1 MCKQAPT
8 LWPLRKYFLPSM
20 ADDETPE
27 PPADEEA
34 AKKPY
39 HDYHQQQADKHQQQ
53 ALVDAQVA
61 EDLMHNARYDAF
73 FAPYQPQ
80 VREQFVR
87 DYVSRRHLWTQYGDF
102 YERHLAGQLT
112 QFEQEAHVRLWDI
125 QQKKLFDLQCEWRAE
140 LVAVPGVN
148 TSADFDTLGGRIEN
162 CTVIP
167 PIAPAELEMY
177 LDWVRQA
184 DFEEELQDHWSGRSW
199 QQYDDVKT
207 QLDPEAEG
215 ANEHGFMFGE
225 VSEWYEFHNQRTG
238 NGRLLRL
245 PDLRG
250 QKEERYMS
258 AWRAHNQA
266 KQAANPPPVPST
278 PPDPRPAHIPYD
290 EAQQLRGVFAQ
301 QFESAALNRQRT
313 SYETANPPSTWEDEE
328 LERVLDFLKD
338 IDEPVPIAAGD
349 DWRLALRHA
358 SYAFR
363 KQMLLDSLPHAYEA
377 YCQRQEWGIAQPAC
391 SEREPH
397 RIATWYNKA
406 ILKGRKLLGEPKNFD
421 F

>member
-1 MCKQAPT
+1 
-8 LWPLRKYFLPSM
+8 M
-20 ADDETPE
+20 ADDATPE
-27 PPADEEA
+27 QPAHEEP

-39 HDYHQQQADKHQQQ
+39 YDYHQQKADKHQQQ
-53 ALVDAQVA
+53 ALIDAQVA
-61 EDLMHNARYDAF
+61 EDLLSNPRYDEF
-73 FAPYQPQ
+73 FAAYQPP
-80 VREQFVR
+80 VRAQFVR
-87 DYVSRRHLWTQYGDF
+87 EYVSKRHLWTQFGDF
-102 YERHLAGQLT
+102 YERHLAGNLT
-112 QFEQEAHVRLWDI
+112 QFEEEAYARLWDI

-140 LVAVPGVN
+140 LLTVPGVN
-148 TSADFDTLGGRIEN
+148 TSADFDTLGGRIEH

-184 DFEEELQDHWSGRSW
+184 DYEEELQSHWSGRSW
-199 QQYDDVKT
+199 QQYDEIKA
-207 QLDPEAEG
+207 QLDPETDEANKEG
-215 ANEHGFMFGE
+215 FLFGE

-250 QKEERYMS
+250 QKEDRYLD
-258 AWRAHNQA
+258 AWRAHNAA
-266 KQAANPPPVPST
+266 KREADPPATPAT
-278 PPDPRPAHIPYD
+278 PPDPRPAYIAYD
-290 EAQQLRGVFAQ
+290 EARQLHGAFAQ

-338 IDEPVPIAAGD
+338 INEPVPIAAGD
-349 DWRLALRHA
+349 DWRLAVRQA

-363 KQMLLDSLPHAYEA
+363 KQKLLDSLPQAYES

-397 RIATWYNKA
+397 SIATWYNKA
-406 ILKGRKLLGEPKNFD
+406 ILKGRKLLGEPKDFNF
-421 F
+421 

>member
-1 MCKQAPT
+1 
-8 LWPLRKYFLPSM
+8 M
-20 ADDETPE
+20 ADDESPE
-27 PPADEEA
+27 QPADDEA

-39 HDYHQQQADKHQQQ
+39 HDYHQQEANKHQQQ

-61 EDLMHNARYDAF
+61 EDLMHNPRYDAF

-87 DYVSRRHLWTQYGDF
+87 EYVSRRHLWTQFGNF
-102 YERHLAGQLT
+102 CERHLARQLT
-112 QFEQEAHVRLWDI
+112 QFEEQAYVRLWDI
-125 QQKKLFDLQCEWRAE
+125 QHKKLFDLQCEWRAE
-140 LVAVPGVN
+140 LVAVPGVS

-167 PIAPAELEMY
+167 PITAAELEMY
-177 LDWVRQA
+177 LEWVQEA
-184 DFEEELQDHWSGRSW
+184 DYEDDLRDSGGVRGW
-199 QQYDDVKT
+199 QQYDDVKA
-207 QLDPEAEG
+207 QLDPESDEAG
-215 ANEHGFMFGE
+215 QHSFLFGE

-250 QKEERYMS
+250 QKEEHYLNT
-258 AWRAHNQA
+258 WRAHNRA
-266 KQAANPPPVPST
+266 EREANPTPPAS
-278 PPDPRPAHIPYD
+278 PPDPRPAYIRYD
-290 EAQQLRGVFAQ
+290 EARKLQGVFAQ

-328 LERVLDFLKD
+328 LERVLSFLKD
-338 IDEPVPIAAGD
+338 IDEPVSIAAGD
-349 DWRLALRHA
+349 DWRLALRQA

-363 KQMLLDSLPHAYEA
+363 KQKLLDSLPQAYEA

-397 RIATWYNKA
+397 STAVWYNKA
-406 ILKGRKLLGEPKNFD
+406 ILDARKLLGEPEDFNF
-421 F
+421 

>member
-1 MCKQAPT
+1 
-8 LWPLRKYFLPSM
+8 M

-27 PPADEEA
+27 QPASEEP

-61 EDLMHNARYDAF
+61 EDLMSNPRYDAF

-87 DYVSRRHLWTQYGDF
+87 DYVSKRHLWTQYGDF
-102 YERHLAGQLT
+102 YERHLAGNLT
-112 QFEQEAHVRLWDI
+112 QFEEEAYIRLWDI

-140 LVAVPGVN
+140 LVSVPGVN
-148 TSADFDTLGGRIEN
+148 TSADFDTLGGLIEH

-167 PIAPAELEMY
+167 PITPAELAMY
-177 LDWVRQA
+177 LDWVQQA
-184 DFEEELQDHWSGRSW
+184 DYEEELHDRDHIW
-199 QQYDDVKT
+199 QRYDDVKA
-207 QLDPEAEG
+207 QLHAEAEEE
-215 ANEHGFMFGE
+215 ARDSAYFFGS
-225 VSEWYEFHNQRTG
+225 VSEWYAFHNQRTG
-238 NGRLLRL
+238 HDRLLHL

-250 QKEERYMS
+250 QKEKHYLD
-258 AWRAHNQA
+258 AWRAHNKA
-266 KQAANPPPVPST
+266 KREAEPTPAPSA
-278 PPDPRPAHIPYD
+278 PPDPRPAYIPYD
-290 EAQQLRGVFAQ
+290 ETQRLLGVFAQ

-349 DWRLALRHA
+349 DWRQALREA

-363 KQMLLDSLPHAYEA
+363 KQKLLASLPQAYEA
-377 YCQRQEWGIAQPAC
+377 YCQRQEWGIAQPA
-391 SEREPH
+391 SEDEPH
-397 RIATWYNKA
+397 STAPWYNKA
-406 ILKGRKLLGEPKNFD
+406 ILKGRKLLGEPKDFNF
-421 F
+421 

>member
-1 MCKQAPT
+1 
-8 LWPLRKYFLPSM
+8 M

-27 PPADEEA
+27 QPAHDEP

-61 EDLMHNARYDAF
+61 EDLMSNPRYDAF
-73 FAPYQPQ
+73 FAAYQPQ

-87 DYVSRRHLWTQYGDF
+87 DYVSKRHLWTQYGDF

-112 QFEQEAHVRLWDI
+112 QFEQEAYVRLWDI

-148 TSADFDTLGGRIEN
+148 TSADFDTLGGLIEN
-162 CTVIP
+162 CTLIP
-167 PIAPAELEMY
+167 PITSAELEMY
-177 LDWVRQA
+177 LGWVRQA
-184 DFEEELQDHWSGRSW
+184 DYEEELHDNDGIW
-199 QQYDDVKT
+199 QRYEDVKA
-207 QLDPEAEG
+207 QLSPEGDEAEDS
-215 ANEHGFMFGE
+215 AFYFGK

-250 QKEERYMS
+250 HKEERYLD
-258 AWRAHNQA
+258 AWRDHNAA
-266 KQAANPPPVPST
+266 KRETTPPPEPTT
-278 PPDPRPAHIPYD
+278 PPDPRPAYLPYD
-290 EAQQLRGVFAQ
+290 EARQLQGVFAQ
-301 QFESAALNRQRT
+301 QFESAALNRQRI

-338 IDEPVPIAAGD
+338 VDEPVAIAAGD
-349 DWRLALRHA
+349 DWRLALRQA
-358 SYAFR
+358 SYTFR
-363 KQMLLDSLPHAYEA
+363 QQKLLASLPHAYEA
-377 YCQRQEWGIAQPAC
+377 YCQRQEWGIAQPPC
-391 SEREPH
+391 SEQEPH
-397 RIATWYNKA
+397 SIASWYNKA
-406 ILKGRKLLGEPKNFD
+406 ILEGRKALGEPEDFD